1 VTDHAHLRLV
11 PDRSAEAVARA
22 VALIAGVREG
32 HPPAHVERV
41 AALAAAIAAHAGLDD
56 ATSSRC
62 VVGAWLHDVGM
73 VALPDSVLAPADP
86 AGYVDSPLVRA
97 HVTLG
102 ADLVSRVPELAPAAA
117 AIRHHHERYDGSGY
131 PDGLAGEE
139 IPLAARV
146 VATADLVAYLVPSAD
161 ADARARKAA
170 ARRLQELAGAAL
182 DPALAAAALEVLAAE
197 ARAAGEY
204 LPRTA

>member
-1 VTDHAHLRLV
+1 MTDHARLRLV
-11 PDRSAEAVARA
+11 PDRSAEDVARA
-22 VALIAGVREG
+22 VALVAGVREG
-32 HPPAHVERV
+32 HPPAHAERV
-41 AALAAAIAAHAGLDD
+41 AALAGAIAAHAGLDD
-56 ATSSRC
+56 QAASHCT
-62 VVGAWLHDVGM
+62 VGAWLHDVGM

-102 ADLVSRVPELAPAAA
+102 ADLVRRVPELAAAA
-117 AIRHHHERYDGSGY
+117 DAIRHHHERYDGSGY

-139 IPLAARV
+139 IPLIARV
-146 VATADLVAYLVPSAD
+146 VATADMVAFLLPSSHT
-161 ADARARKAA
+161 DARGRKAA
-170 ARRLQELAGAAL
+170 ARRLHELAGSVL
-182 DPALAAAALEVLAAE
+182 DPVLVAAAVEVLAEE